1 MVQKFN
7 EPLLVADLTAEILK
21 DASGNVVDLTDVAL
35 ATELDTAEADIVTN
49 AASAATNATAIA
61 LEPGTAVAG
70 SAAESVAT
78 IEQQKVQKA
87 TLTLTALVM
96 NVTAALDY
104 GSVAFADLPD
114 SNLLLLGCEADIVV
128 TKGNAS
134 TGIEA
139 AVDLDMAIGT
149 VAASNVTLAST
160 MEDILDKL
168 DIDADSLTPD
178 FNGHSSAAT
187 TMPLLIQD
195 GATNKLF
202 INCGLPVGITVD
214 DTLTMTG
221 TVTIFYIE
229 LGNVTS

>member
-1 MVQKFN
+1 MVTEIQDILGN
-7 EPLLVADLTAEILK
+7 IIDLADIASNSADLDVAEASLATAE
-21 DASGNVVDLTDVAL
+21 
-35 ATELDTAEADIVTN
+35 TN
-49 AASAATNATAIA
+49 IATNVTDIATNVTAIA
-61 LEPGTAVAG
+61 LEPGTAVVG
-70 SAAESVAT
+70 SSAESVAAV
-78 IEQQKVQKA
+78 EQQKVQKV

-96 NVTAALDY
+96 NIPAALDY

-114 SNLLLLGCEADIVV
+114 SNLLFLGCEADIVV

-149 VAASNVTLAST
+149 VAASQVTLVSVL
-160 MEDILDKL
+160 ENILNL
-168 DIDADSLTPD
+168 IGMDADTLTPD
-178 FNGHSSAAT
+178 FNGHSSTAT

>member
-7 EPLLVADLTAEILK
+7 EPIMVTEIQDRLGNIIDLADIASNSADLIA
-21 DASGNVVDLTDVAL
+21 
-35 ATELDTAEADIVTN
+35 AEADVATLQTEMSTAQTDITN
-49 AASAATNATAIA
+49 LEAA
-61 LEPGTAVAG
+61 PGTAVVG

-78 IEQQKVQKA
+78 IEQQKVQKV

-96 NVTAALDY
+96 NITAVLDY

-114 SNLLLLGCEADIVV
+114 SNLLFLGCEADIVV

-149 VAASNVTLAST
+149 VAASQVTLVSVL
-160 MEDILDKL
+160 ENILKKI
-168 DIDADSLTPD
+168 DIDADTLTPD
-178 FNGHSSAAT
+178 FNGHSSEAT

>member
-1 MVQKFN
+1 MVQKHN
-7 EPLLVADLTAEILK
+7 EPMLVKDLTAEILRN
-21 DASGNVVDLTDVAL
+21 SGGTTIDLTDVAS
-35 ATELDTAEADIVTN
+35 AAALDVAEADIVTN
-49 AASAATNATAIA
+49 ASDITNLEAAPANPIT
-61 LEPGTAVAG
+61 G
-70 SAAESVAT
+70 SAAESVASV
-78 IEQQKVQKA
+78 EQQRVQKV

-104 GSVAFADLPD
+104 GGVAFADLGD
-114 SNLLLLGCEADIVV
+114 TNLMLLGCESDVVV

-149 VAASNVTLAST
+149 ATASATTLAGA
-160 MEDILDKL
+160 MEDVLDKIDL
-168 DIDADSLTPD
+168 DADSLTVD
-178 FNGHSSAAT
+178 FDGHSQAAT
-187 TMPLLIQD
+187 TMPLFLAD
-195 GATNKLF
+195 GASNHLF

-221 TVTIFYIE
+221 TVTLYYID